1 MNTLERHRWVLEE
14 IKRKGYVSVS
24 EVSKVLNVSEV
35 TVRKDLRLLEEKG
48 LLFRNHGGAGGVDP
62 YVLDKPI
69 SHKQNINK
77 KEKDRIGKRAVD
89 FLENNDVVFLASGTT
104 ILDFA
109 KNIPKTMSLTV
120 VTSSLPVSSYLCD
133 YEMINI
139 IQLGGDVRHSSRS
152 TVGALAEQ
160 VIRGISANKLFL
172 GTDGIDCKFGI
183 STSNIAEA
191 NLNKLMIENSNKVFV
206 LSDRSKFGK
215 KGLGKICDFDDI
227 DYLVTDKDVDGAL
240 RKELDDNSVKVIVA
254 K

>member
-1 MNTLERHRWVLEE
+1 MNTVERHRWILEE

-24 EVSKVLNVSEV
+24 EVSKFLNVSEV

-77 KEKDRIGKRAVD
+77 KEKDRIGKRSVD
-89 FLENNDVVFLASGTT
+89 FLENNDVVFLGSGTT

-109 KNIPKTMSLTV
+109 KNIPKTIPLTV
-120 VTSSLPVSSYLCD
+120 VTSSLLVSSHLCE
-133 YEMINI
+133 YEMVNV
-139 IQLGGDVRHSSRS
+139 IQLGGDVRRSSRS

-160 VIRGISANKLFL
+160 VVRSISANKLFL
-172 GTDGIDCKFGI
+172 GTDGVDCKFGI
-183 STSNIAEA
+183 STSNLAEA
-191 NLNKLMIENSNKVFV
+191 NLNKLMIESSNKVFI
-206 LSDRSKFGK
+206 LSDHSKFGK

-227 DYLVTDKDVDGAL
+227 DYLVTDKEVEGVL
-240 RKELDDNSVKVIVA
+240 KKELNKKSVKVILS
-254 K
+254 

>member
-24 EVSKVLNVSEV
+24 EVSKFLNVSEV

-77 KEKDRIGKRAVD
+77 KEKDRIGKKSVD
-89 FLENNDVVFLASGTT
+89 FLENNDVVFLGSGTT
-104 ILDFA
+104 ILDFV
-109 KNIPKTMSLTV
+109 KNIPKTIHLTV
-120 VTSSLPVSSYLCD
+120 VTSSLPVSSHLCE
-133 YEMINI
+133 YEMVSV
-139 IQLGGDVRHSSRS
+139 IQLGGDVRRSSRS
-152 TVGALAEQ
+152 TVGTLAEQ
-160 VIRGISANKLFL
+160 VVRGISANKLFL

-191 NLNKLMIENSNKVFV
+191 NLNKLMIENSNKVFI
-206 LSDRSKFGK
+206 LSDHSKFGK

-227 DYLVTDKDVDGAL
+227 DYLVTDKEVEGL
-240 RKELDDNSVKVIVA
+240 LGEELDKKSVKVILS
-254 K
+254 